1 MASTSNS
8 IFTGTSRY
16 SQDFQNVITR
26 ATAIASLPISALNND
41 KTALDSQSG
50 AITTLNAT
58 FTKLQSAIQGIQDAL
73 GGSSYG
79 AAVSDLA
86 TLSVTLGDGAVE
98 GSYSVEVLD
107 PGARATSITTASW
120 VADTAVH
127 DYQLSFGGQT
137 YAIDA
142 ADNSA
147 AGVAAAINTQ
157 YGDRVSA
164 AVVNVG
170 TGAAPDLRI
179 SLQAA
184 TLGDTQPDILDG
196 NTSLQSQQV
205 AGARAHYIVD
215 GQGAGVFSSSD
226 SIEIAQGIHVN
237 LKASSAGPVSITVT
251 RSTTALSDAL
261 SVFTAAYNSAVDA
274 VDQQHGQTGGA
285 LVGNP
290 LISGLSQMLSQLAG
304 YSSTDQ
310 IGGLKGLGLELSDDN
325 SGHLSFNSFAMLAAD
340 LTSPSAVVQFLGSS
354 LSGGFLKSAT
364 DLLNSVE
371 TAATGLIASAQAG
384 IQTRIADIDSRIADQ
399 QSRIDNM
406 TAQMQARMSQ
416 ADALI
421 ASMEQQ
427 YQYLYGM
434 FQAMQTAAQ
443 QFK

>member
-8 IFTGTSRY
+8 IFTGTSRF

-26 ATAIASLPISALNND
+26 ATAIASLPITALNND
-41 KTALDSQSG
+41 KAALGSQSDAMTALNT
-50 AITTLNAT
+50 A
-58 FTKLQSAIQGIQDAL
+58 FTRLQSAIQGIQDAL
-73 GGSSYG
+73 GGSSYE
-79 AAVSDLA
+79 AAVSDPSK
-86 TLSVTLGDGAVE
+86 LSVTVGDGAVE
-98 GSYSVEVLD
+98 GNYTVEVLD
-107 PGARATSITTASW
+107 AGARATSITTASW
-120 VADTAVH
+120 IADTATH
-127 DYQLSFGGQT
+127 DYQLSFDGQT

-147 AGVAAAINTQ
+147 AGVAAAINAQ

-170 TGAAPDLRI
+170 TSAAPDLRI

-237 LKASSAGPVSITVT
+237 LKASSAGPVNITIT

-261 SVFTAAYNSAVDA
+261 SVFTSAYNSAVDA
-274 VDQQHGQTGGA
+274 VDQQHGQSGGA
-285 LVGNP
+285 LAGNP
-290 LISGLSQMLSQLAG
+290 VVNSLSQVLSQLVRYDSPG
-304 YSSTDQ
+304 Q

-325 SGHLSFNSFAMLAAD
+325 SGHLSFNSFALLAAD

-354 LSGGFLKSAT
+354 LSGGFLKSAAG
-364 DLLNSVE
+364 LLSGVE
-371 TAATGLIASAQAG
+371 TAGTGLLPSAQAG
-384 IQTRIADIDSRIADQ
+384 IQSQIADIDSRVADQ